1 MAEQRPSKL
10 VYVAIG
16 AVHLTAVG
24 LTWRDLG
31 RRPASQIRGKK
42 VVWRVVSAL
51 NTLGSVG
58 YWVFGRRRG

>member
-1 MAEQRPSKL
+1 MAEQRPNKL
-10 VYVAIG
+10 VYVVIG
-16 AVHLTAVG
+16 VVHLTAVG

-31 RRPASQIRGKK
+31 RRSEGEVRGKK

-58 YWVFGRRRG
+58 YWVFGRKRG